1 MNRGTLAAIVF
12 GAGLAGAAAYY
23 VQERM
28 AGNDRNPDAGT
39 ELVENRDPGTLNG
52 LVETLP
58 QVQLPDRAGQPRSL
72 HDWPGKSLVIN
83 FWATWCGPCRML
95 APILEELSGQHPEL
109 KIVKVDV
116 DENRELALRY
126 GIESIPTLLVFKG
139 GQVADRSVGLVSP
152 QEILAL
158 VK

>member
-1 MNRGTLAAIVF
+1 
-12 GAGLAGAAAYY
+12 
-23 VQERM
+23 M
-28 AGNDRNPDAGT
+28 A
-39 ELVENRDPGTLNG
+39 
-52 LVETLP
+52 
-58 QVQLPDRAGQPRSL
+58 
-72 HDWPGKSLVIN
+72 VIN
-83 FWATWCGPCRML
+83 ITKENFAQEVLHSEKPVLLDFWASWCGPCRML

-116 DENRELALRY
+116 DENRELALQY

>member
-1 MNRGTLAAIVF
+1 MRRETCYNTTIPNAEALHMAILHVNESEFDREVLQDSGTV
-12 GAGLAGAAAYY
+12 
-23 VQERM
+23 
-28 AGNDRNPDAGT
+28 
-39 ELVENRDPGTLNG
+39 LVD
-52 LVETLP
+52 
-58 QVQLPDRAGQPRSL
+58 
-72 HDWPGKSLVIN
+72 

-116 DENRELALRY
+116 DENRDLALQY

-139 GQVADRSVGLVSP
+139 GQMADRSVGLVSP
-152 QEILAL
+152 QEILDL